1 MAQLNKNMNKN
12 QGHHVVPKSYLNQ
25 WRGFDNQLQ
34 LFTHDDGRFFKRGSD
49 WTGFKRKNYNIYQD
63 ENNFYLPEQITE
75 KVDAQAIEVIRS
87 ISFNQP
93 LTGYE
98 RSVIATAVA
107 LQYMRTPRFRAES
120 DLMLEAQFK
129 EPFLE
134 HQRKRTDEDLIK
146 LKQEIVSEKPETSRD
161 SLAIEEIIKMT
172 DQEFID
178 SYRDFIMGDNSRL
191 GLNTFG
197 HSKFIFKVPEKAE
210 GIFRFLWLV
219 YKAPKDSSFI
229 TSDNPCFAV
238 PKEESDF
245 GVGLFSPNGLIIFP
259 LRPDLCLIICPGTK
273 ACDEVYKK
281 LSKSLTKEINQ
292 LIVKHSYDVVVGG
305 NTTHLESLLKN
316 YSHKKTKEVSVKDSG
331 DYKLIALK

>member
-1 MAQLNKNMNKN
+1 MVHLKKDKN

-25 WRGFDNQLQ
+25 WRGSDNQLQ
-34 LFTHDDGRFFKRGSD
+34 LFTHDDEKYFKRGSD
-49 WTGFKRKNYNIYQD
+49 WSGFKRTNYNIYED
-63 ENNFYLPEQITE
+63 EDKFFLPEQITE
-75 KVDAQAIEVIRS
+75 KVDAQAIEVIRN
-87 ISFNQP
+87 ISFNRP
-93 LTGYE
+93 LSGYE

-129 EPFLE
+129 ESFIE
-134 HQRKRTDEDLIK
+134 HQKKRTDEDLIR
-146 LKQEIVSEKPETSRD
+146 LKQEVVSEKPKTKQD
-161 SLAIEEIIKMT
+161 SLAIEEIAKMT
-172 DQEFID
+172 DEEFIE
-178 SYRDFIMGDNSRL
+178 SYRDFINGNNSRL

-210 GIFRFLWLV
+210 GIFRFLWLL
-219 YKAPKDSSFI
+219 YKAPKKSSFI

-238 PKEESDF
+238 PKEESDL

-292 LIVKHSYDVVVGG
+292 LIVQHSYDVVIGS
-305 NTTHLESLLKN
+305 NSTHLESLLKG
-316 YSHKKTKEVSVKDSG
+316 YSHKKTKEVTVKDSG
-331 DYKLIALK
+331 DYRLIALK

>member
-1 MAQLNKNMNKN
+1 MRIPEDSFAEFKKLMRK
-12 QGHHVVPKSYLNQ
+12 HV
-25 WRGFDNQLQ
+25 G
-34 LFTHDDGRFFKRGSD
+34 
-49 WTGFKRKNYNIYQD
+49 D
-63 ENNFYLPEQITE
+63 E
-75 KVDAQAIEVIRS
+75 
-87 ISFNQP
+87 
-93 LTGYE
+93 GY
-98 RSVIATAVA
+98 A
-107 LQYMRTPRFRAES
+107 
-120 DLMLEAQFK
+120 
-129 EPFLE
+129 
-134 HQRKRTDEDLIK
+134 
-146 LKQEIVSEKPETSRD
+146 
-161 SLAIEEIIKMT
+161 KMT

-305 NTTHLESLLKN
+305 GNTTHLESLLKN